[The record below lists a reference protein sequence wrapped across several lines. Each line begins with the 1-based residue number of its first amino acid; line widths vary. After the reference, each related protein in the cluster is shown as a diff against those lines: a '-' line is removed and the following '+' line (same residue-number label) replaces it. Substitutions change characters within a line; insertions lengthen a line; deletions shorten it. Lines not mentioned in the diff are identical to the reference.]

1 MPLPTLYIKG
11 MYEFPKGVELNENDK
26 KLLDLT
32 PIDIVCNIYKQKL
45 EKTGIENRLH
55 ILESFTGSGKS
66 TVLPSEIY
74 KQVLDNKAVLVAE
87 PRINLCDNAAND
99 ILNYYSDWSYGKEI
113 SVHTGNKYV
122 KSSERKY
129 MEFCTTQIIQ
139 NFLNKVI
146 KSETP
151 ERYLKKYQIIIVDEA
166 HILEIQTLSVI
177 ASIKMFLNK
186 FADNIDCPIFV
197 FASATLDPKRFLN
210 YFNINSNLK
219 YVLSTVKGVPNF
231 PIKEIIISDELIHK
245 LNEYNNL
252 YFTLSKNFYDTIYPT
267 LDKSESYVEI
277 MNKKIQCRDVLI
289 FVPGIKAIIAV
300 CEGLNKLIKDKP
312 IIYVSQ
318 ELKKQD
324 LINWRHENKNK
335 KRVLIMGYSA
345 SYSQLSL
352 DLLSKPYEDDFDVLE
367 NETKIIVSTSVIE
380 TGKTIQTLYICIDT
394 GIFVKTIYN
403 PLIYEPNT
411 NFLIQLPI
419 NQSQR
424 TQRKGRVGRKAPGIF
439 IQYYSSNVYESM
451 IKNDIPETVNM
462 GCLSSLIYTMNLSII
477 NDKCVLDIP
486 NLNDYLYPIS
496 PDLLICSLNDLFF
509 AHLIGI
515 NGEWLNEEID
525 EQWIIYARLA
535 YYIIKLPLFTS
546 ILLASIN
553 RYNLPPIYQVKNFNL
568 ETYKTI
574 FKHTFESITETK
586 YMKALDFI
594 PPGRK
599 LFKDIVEGKNKAII
613 PYRGDFY

>member
-11 MYEFPKGVELNENDK
+11 MYEFPKGVELTEDDK

-74 KQVLDNKAVLVAE
+74 KHVLDNKAVLVAE

-151 ERYLKKYQIIIVDEA
+151 ERYLKKYQIIIIDEA

-197 FASATLDPKRFLN
+197 FASATLDPKQFLN
-210 YFNINSNLK
+210 YFNINGNLK

-289 FVPGIKAIIAV
+289 FVPGIKAITAV
-300 CEGLNKLIKDKP
+300 CEWLNKLIKDKP